1 MDTRFFM
8 PPDSSAGLAR
18 SVPARPTS
26 ASFSATIR
34 AISAAP
40 QTRCSFSQSPTF
52 SPTDS
57 ELKRADD

>member
-26 ASFSATIR
+26 ANFSATIAR
-34 AISAAP
+34 SRPPAHP
-40 QTRCSFSQSPTF
+40 VLLQP
-52 SPTDS
+52 
-57 ELKRADD
+57 EADVLSHRQRVEEGAD